1 VHDDESSVIN
11 TTVVDP
17 HGDAV
22 VQCFHCGAEIPLH
35 AGFEVGGAGS
45 GTMVCSAR
53 CADVVAAIDT
63 AGLNRFYT
71 QRGRQRHLPIRLE
84 SEFLDHLEAYDDAGL
99 QAQFVE
105 RSGEGLERVTL
116 LLEGI
121 TCAACVRLVESRL
134 EAMEGVESVSVN
146 GSTHRAEVTWDRR
159 RTKLSDLIRVI
170 YDLGYAAYPFD
181 STRRQKMLAGERKV
195 LLQRLALGVLFG
207 MQVMMFAIALYTGNW
222 YGMSPDIERFL
233 RWASLVMVVPIMA
246 YCATPFFHGA
256 WRALGNRQLGMDV
269 PVSLALLLA
278 FFASTR
284 ATLTGS
290 GDVYF
295 ESIAMFVTLLLAS
308 RYFELGARIKATR
321 QFDDM
326 ARVIPKI
333 ATRIDPAGATDT
345 LPVTALRVDDV
356 VLIKAGEVIPVDGIV
371 VAGGTTVDEAVL
383 SGESRPLAKRRDS
396 AVLGGSINI
405 DSPIQVRVSRTVND
419 SFVSEI
425 SRLTQSAQSFKPR
438 LTILANRI
446 ASWFIV
452 GVLLITGCVAVYWWF
467 VDPSRVIPTTIAVLV
482 ISCPCALALAT
493 PAAITA
499 ASGAM
504 MRHGVATINP
514 GVIETLAGASAFIF
528 DKTGTL
534 TTGELT
540 LSKLVCAE
548 GGDRV
553 RAIDIAAALSAHSE
567 HSIGRALVRAH
578 QPEAQA
584 GEVENFP
591 GQGISGVV
599 GEERFWFGSARFI
612 AAYTHAAVTGD
623 SGGLE
628 ATDKTAFLATSDAL
642 VATLQFHDEVKAGA
656 HALLKELRARGLHV
670 AMISGD
676 REQVALVIAA
686 ELGITDVRAGMRP
699 EEKLAELERR
709 QRTGAVSVV
718 VGDGINDAPMLAQ
731 GYVSV
736 AVGNACDL
744 AKNQADL
751 ILLHDDLA
759 SLAAAY
765 RISRKTIRVIRQNVA
780 WAIGYNL
787 SALPLAIAGVVPPWV
802 AALGMSLSSL
812 LVVANAARI
821 NR

>member
-256 WRALGNRQLGMDV
+256 WRGLSNRQLGMDV

-482 ISCPCALALAT
+482 ISCPC
-493 PAAITA
+493 
-499 ASGAM
+499 
-504 MRHGVATINP
+504 
-514 GVIETLAGASAFIF
+514 
-528 DKTGTL
+528 KTGTL

-623 SGGLE
+623 SDGLE